1 MSEPLSPL
9 NQGLNPLR
17 GAPLWGQL
25 VALPTA
31 SPAIGNRV
39 APAPS
44 QSRGALPLWLALQP
58 YANARL
64 CLFEVDRPES
74 KEPIPIRRHVL
85 DVFLRFEQVVG
96 GYDDT
101 ALTDPGD
108 VRYSGF
114 LCRAAVLPLATSNT
128 FDWLAAEQDWGTPG
142 FRDGQPLP
150 WDPSLLG
157 TVVAP
162 CEGVIWLG
170 DLALLQPEGV
180 LPDEPRAQFSGCLV
194 QHFGAR
200 YGSGGIGLLTQPL
213 LGEAIELVL
222 KPHSVLVL
230 RPGDTLTLLAER
242 YGTTAQ
248 TLRRLNPHLESTQ
261 TITTAEGDSLVV
273 LAGRHGTTV
282 ETLRRLNPVLQQAEP
297 YVAVSG
303 DTLTSVA
310 AAFEM
315 TVTGLREL
323 NPDYARWP
331 RYDPFPI
338 GAELLVLAVRPSA
351 PLQSGQP
358 LLVPAYLPSTELPA
372 GEWIVIPRRRA
383 SVVGDVWD
391 TSTPPPEPG
400 V

>member
-1 MSEPLSPL
+1 M
-9 NQGLNPLR
+9 
-17 GAPLWGQL
+17 
-25 VALPTA
+25 
-31 SPAIGNRV
+31 
-39 APAPS
+39 
-44 QSRGALPLWLALQP
+44 
-58 YANARL
+58 
-64 CLFEVDRPES
+64 
-74 KEPIPIRRHVL
+74 
-85 DVFLRFEQVVG
+85 
-96 GYDDT
+96 
-101 ALTDPGD
+101 
-108 VRYSGF
+108 
-114 LCRAAVLPLATSNT
+114 LPLATSNT

-150 WDPSLLG
+150 WDPALLG

-180 LPDEPRAQFSGCLV
+180 LPKEPRAQFAGCLV

-230 RPGDTLTLLAER
+230 RPGDTLNLLAER
-242 YGTTAQ
+242 YGTTVQ

-273 LAGRHGTTV
+273 LA
-282 ETLRRLNPVLQQAEP
+282 VL
-297 YVAVSG
+297 
-303 DTLTSVA
+303 
-310 AAFEM
+310 
-315 TVTGLREL
+315 
-323 NPDYARWP
+323 
-331 RYDPFPI
+331 
-338 GAELLVLAVRPSA
+338 PSA
-351 PLQSGQP
+351 PLQSGQL

-391 TSTPPPEPG
+391 TSTPPPVPEA
-400 V
+400 